1 MSSDVS
7 PATPDDAA
15 TLGRDYNPL
24 APEAKLDPEAQWTVL
39 QDTDRVHHYVLPE
52 ADVAVFSDNP
62 LAARPTTEFW
72 SALRYEDVMH
82 VLSNPKEYL
91 SKDGP
96 GPEYMVQLV
105 EDGVLLFADAPAH
118 LRQRR
123 LAAKA
128 FTPRS
133 VERLIPALEQLIDEL
148 IDRVGPKGSMEVL
161 DDLGFP
167 LAIAAITGVMGIPDE
182 RADDFRQW
190 GNTIVAAFGG
200 DSSARDDGMIAL
212 GDLFAYVQ
220 TLIEAIRE
228 GTEAAIHPALSD
240 GVLAA
245 LVRAEV
251 DGTSLVDEEILFMT
265 MQLITAGYET
275 TTTAI
280 ASGIY
285 LLSSHPE
292 QLALVEA
299 DPAMYKPAV
308 EEVLRYMSPLEGLF
322 RTTSEDTELGGC
334 PVPRGAK
341 VRACFAAANR
351 DGRRFAD
358 PGTFNI
364 QRAADELKN
373 HVAFGHGPHACIG
386 AALARAELR
395 LVLEAVFRR
404 LPGIEV
410 DPDRPPVR
418 NTALVINGFREMHVR
433 WDPANVRPAT

>member
-1 MSSDVS
+1 MTNDSS
-7 PATPDDAA
+7 AEITGDAA
-15 TLGRDYNPL
+15 FGCTYNPL
-24 APEAKLDPEAQWTVL
+24 GPGAKHDPEAQWTVL
-39 QDTDRVHHYVLPE
+39 QDTDRVHHYVLPASDIAE
-52 ADVAVFSDNP
+52 FSENP

-72 SALRYEDVMH
+72 SALRYEDVLH
-82 VLSNPKEYL
+82 VLTNPKQFQ

-133 VERLIPALEQLIDEL
+133 VERLVPALEQLIDQL

-167 LAIAAITGVMGIPDE
+167 LAIAAITGVMGVPDE
-182 RADDFRQW
+182 RADDFRRW
-190 GNTIVAAFGG
+190 GNTIVGAFGG
-200 DSSARDDGMIAL
+200 DASARDDGMIAL

-220 TLIEAIRE
+220 ELIEAIRD
-228 GTEAAIHPALSD
+228 GREAEIYPGLSD

-251 DGTSLVDEEILFMT
+251 DGMTLSDEEILFMT

-275 TTTAI
+275 TSTAI

-285 LLSSHPE
+285 LLCSNPE
-292 QLALVEA
+292 QRALVEA
-299 DPAMYKPAV
+299 DPALYKPAV
-308 EEVLRYMSPLEGLF
+308 EEILRYMSPLEGLF

-334 PVPRGAK
+334 PVPHGSK
-341 VRACFAAANR
+341 VRATFAAANHDR
-351 DGRRFAD
+351 RRFLD

-364 QRAADELKN
+364 QREPDELKN
-373 HVAFGHGPHACIG
+373 HLAFGHGPHACIG
-386 AALARAELR
+386 SALARTELR
-395 LVLEAVFRR
+395 LAFEAVFRR

-418 NTALVINGFREMHVR
+418 SEVLVINGFREMHVR
-433 WDPANVRPAT
+433 WDPANVRPAN